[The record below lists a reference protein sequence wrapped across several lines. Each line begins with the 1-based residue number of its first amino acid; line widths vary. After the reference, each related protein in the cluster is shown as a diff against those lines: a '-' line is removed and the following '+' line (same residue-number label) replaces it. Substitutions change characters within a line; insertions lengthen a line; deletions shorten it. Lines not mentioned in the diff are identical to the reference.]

1 MRKILIVILI
11 LYTYLSF
18 GQIPLMVNNKP
29 NYDIN
34 CILEKKY
41 ISYKDTCI
49 VNVNKYKRHWGRDF
63 YLNVNDF
70 EIKVFCYI
78 YFNNLNLKIDSTTNL
93 MNEMLVDTTT
103 FPYYIQFYRY
113 KRFWGI
119 MDFGRY
125 GYHWVDVFD
134 EKDER
139 DKGNRYLRQ
148 GYCKELIEFKPDYV
162 FYLKGDYENGMVLQK
177 GNNIYYY
184 IPINGKIEPLYK
196 HLIDMEEDEKLYHD
210 VDRTY

>member
-11 LYTYLSF
+11 LYTYLGF
-18 GQIPLMVNNKP
+18 GQIPLMVNDKP

-41 ISYKDTCI
+41 NSYKDTCI
-49 VNVNKYKRHWGRDF
+49 ANVNKYKFIWKKDF
-63 YLNVNDF
+63 HLNVNDF

-103 FPYYIQFYRY
+103 LPYYIQFYRY

-119 MDFGRY
+119 MEFDRHECRF
-125 GYHWVDVFD
+125 VDVID
-134 EKDER
+134 ETDER
-139 DKGNRYLRQ
+139 DKGNRYFHQ
-148 GYCKELIEFKPDYV
+148 GNCKELIEFKPDNI
-162 FYLKGDYENGMVLQK
+162 FYLKGDKYVMILQK

-184 IPINGKIEPLYK
+184 LPLNGGIEPLYK
-196 HLIDMEEDEKLYHD
+196 YLIRKQSEEKRPDGWD
-210 VDRTY
+210 ITD

>member
-1 MRKILIVILI
+1 MRNILIVILI
-11 LYTYLSF
+11 SFTIIGF

-41 ISYKDTCI
+41 NSYKDTCI
-49 VNVNKYKRHWGRDF
+49 ANVNKFKHLWGRDF

-78 YFNNLNLKIDSTTNL
+78 YINNMDLKINSTTNL

-103 FPYYIQFYRY
+103 LPYYIQFYRY

-119 MDFGRY
+119 MDFWNY
-125 GYHWVDVFD
+125 KCHFVEVYD
-134 EKDER
+134 ETDER
-139 DKGNRYLRQ
+139 DKGNRYFRQ

-184 IPINGKIEPLYK
+184 LPANGSIEPLYK
-196 HLIDMEEDEKLYHD
+196 HLMDMEEDEKLNQG
-210 VDRTY
+210 VDRTD